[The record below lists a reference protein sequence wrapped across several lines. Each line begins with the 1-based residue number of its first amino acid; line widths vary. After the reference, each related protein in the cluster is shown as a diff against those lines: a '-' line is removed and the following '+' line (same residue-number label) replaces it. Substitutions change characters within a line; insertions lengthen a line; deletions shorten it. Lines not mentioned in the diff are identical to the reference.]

1 MDGIINFNALTDDNI
16 KTIIGLEMDK
26 SVKRFKDIGYELS
39 YNKEEVIDF
48 IYDKM
53 KDEKDY
59 GARPIIRK
67 IQNEIE
73 GPVTDAILDCKVSK
87 NICIKLT
94 DNKLELV

>member
-1 MDGIINFNALTDDNI
+1 
-16 KTIIGLEMDK
+16 MDK

-73 GPVTDAILDCKVSK
+73 GPVTDVLLENNTKQNVT
-87 NICIKLT
+87 IKI
-94 DNKLELV
+94 DDKKIIVI